1 MTNPIDLMQ
10 VFVTPSM
17 GVGQRLGMD
26 KIDARLSALPLR
38 LVMELLGQA
47 NCHADQSINRQDR
60 QRELADRFFPPAFH
74 RRLHELLDANPN
86 FVPVSSQVVA
96 NLAVRALV
104 VCPDRDYVPEEVDD
118 TARVLGAL
126 TLALAEYVMEGAQNE
141 KDLALAVARM
151 ALYFRLNDLS
161 SWYEVA
167 RRLLFE
173 TLPSLAGHADYVDA
187 DAVCRAEYGLDLELL
202 WALTVAFGT
211 AARTNTDFYL
221 VPQQIQGGVLDDDT
235 LARWSRVWT
244 KPLEESRTLAQTDL
258 AAGTWWSFSSFFD
271 HPVIAITPDRGV
283 AVRPA
288 FLAQKATPAG
298 MFWVVRNAFV
308 AAGGDH
314 ERWARLFGIAV
325 ETLARQLI
333 TELAPGAEL
342 LADDDAVRARWGH
355 GKVCDTVLFGRT
367 WVAIDFV
374 HRQLTKASASTG
386 DFDDL
391 ARDLRLA
398 SVDKLEQID
407 EALQR
412 GLAIESAPDAI
423 IPLVVVGAPFPT
435 SPLVMKHIEEAL
447 GSRQV
452 IGSNPTCTPPA
463 VMDLSEFHVLLQVA
477 GAQDRDIA
485 EVLHEWLA
493 SDMGRDS
500 FRSWLTT
507 DGPGREIPGGGAISA
522 EWMKI
527 VRARLFGPAA
537 ADDASALPDLD
548 STGV

>member
-10 VFVTPSM
+10 VFVRPSM

-26 KIDARLSALPLR
+26 KIDRRLSGLPLR
-38 LVMELLGQA
+38 LVMELLGQV
-47 NCHADQSINRQDR
+47 NCYADQSINRHDR
-60 QRELADRFFPPAFH
+60 QRELVDRFFPVTFQ
-74 RRLHELLDANPN
+74 RRLHDLLDADPN
-86 FVPVSSQVVA
+86 LVPVSSQVVA

-104 VCPDRDYVPEEVDD
+104 ICPDRDYTTEEIDD

-126 TLALAEYVMEGAQNE
+126 TLAVAEYVMEGAHDE
-141 KDLALAVARM
+141 KDLALAFARM

-173 TLPSLAGHADYVDA
+173 TLPSLAGHVDYVDA
-187 DAVCRAEYGLDLELL
+187 DAVCQAVYGLDLEVL

-211 AARTNTDFYL
+211 AAQTNTDFYL
-221 VPQQIQGGVLDDDT
+221 VPPPIQGGVLDDET
-235 LARWSRVWT
+235 ITRWSHVWMV
-244 KPLEESRTLAQTDL
+244 PLEESRALAQSDL
-258 AAGTWWSFSSFFD
+258 DAGTWWSFSSFFD
-271 HPVIAITPDRGV
+271 HPVIAITPNRGV
-283 AVRPA
+283 AIRPA

-308 AAGGDH
+308 AAGGNH
-314 ERWARLFGIAV
+314 EQWARLFGVAV
-325 ETLARQLI
+325 ETLARHLI
-333 TELAPGAEL
+333 AELASGGDI
-342 LADDDAVRARWGH
+342 LANDDALRTRWGP
-355 GKVCDTVLFGRT
+355 GKVCDTVLLGRT

-398 SVDKLEQID
+398 AVDKLEQID

-412 GLAIESAPDAI
+412 GLAIESPPDAI

-447 GSRQV
+447 GPRSV
-452 IGSNPTCTPPA
+452 IGSNPTCSPPA
-463 VMDLSEFHVLLQVA
+463 VIDLSEFHVLLQVA
-477 GAQDRDIA
+477 NAQKRDVA
-485 EVLHEWLA
+485 EILHQWLA
-493 SDMGRDS
+493 SEMGRDS

-522 EWMKI
+522 EWMKVI
-527 VRARLFGPAA
+527 RARLYGPAA
-537 ADDASALPDLD
+537 AEDDSVLPE
-548 STGV
+548 TT